1 MTQNVLPEDLRESA
15 RVEPNK
21 TALISGRDR
30 VTFSELDQQADRV
43 AAGFHRLGI
52 RKGDRV
58 AFVLGNRP
66 SFVALHYGV
75 MRAGAISVPL
85 STRLRASDIRPYLGS
100 VNPRAIVVDE
110 LVAGEVI
117 SAGPHAA
124 PVFVVGKHPAARPL
138 EDILLDTAPPDVQ
151 LAPDDIAVVAY
162 TSGVAGDPKGAAL
175 SHRNLSASLDQML
188 QVPGAT
194 IEVTD
199 IVYGVLPLVN
209 LYALNIVLGMAI
221 RRGATVVLEDR
232 FEASASLQTIV
243 DRRVSVIA
251 ATPPIYA
258 AWAGVPTESVFDL
271 SGVRLAVSGGSAL
284 PPRVHTAFRD
294 RFGVEIWEGYGLTET
309 ASVVTTTLMSGQRPG
324 MSGQRPGMG
333 GQRPGSVGLPLPGQE
348 LRIVDEDGEEAVVG
362 DPGEIW
368 IRGPNVF
375 RGYWGDEEATNAA
388 FSEDWF
394 RTGDI
399 AYQDED
405 GYVWLVDRDEEVIVV
420 SGFKVFPKEVER
432 VLHMHDAVV
441 DAAVIGEPDPRQGE
455 KVKALVVLSQGS
467 SVHESDLIVHCTRH
481 LARFKVPAL
490 IEFAQK
496 LPHYESGAVMR
507 RALTQDSESH

>member
-1 MTQNVLPEDLRESA
+1 MTHNVLPEDLRESA

-30 VTFSELDQQADRV
+30 VTYSELDQQADRV

-85 STRLRASDIRPYLGS
+85 SVRLRASDIRPYLAN

-110 LVAGEVI
+110 SVAGEVI

-124 PVFVVGKHPAARPL
+124 PVFVIGKHPAARPL
-138 EDILLDTAPPDVQ
+138 EDILLDTGPPDVH
-151 LAPDDIAVVAY
+151 LMPDDIAVVAY
-162 TSGVAGDPKGAAL
+162 TSGVSGEPKGAAL
-175 SHRNLSASLDQML
+175 SHRNISASLDQMM

-194 IEVTD
+194 MEPTD
-199 IVYGVLPLVN
+199 IVYGLLPLYN
-209 LYALNIVLGMAI
+209 IYALNIVLGMAI
-221 RRGATVVLEDR
+221 RRGATVVLEDT
-232 FEASASLQTIV
+232 FDPQASLQTIV
-243 DRRVSVIA
+243 DRRVTVIA
-251 ATPPIYA
+251 AIPPIYS
-258 AWAGVPTESVFDL
+258 AWISVPSESSFDL

-284 PPRVHTAFRD
+284 PARVQKAFQN

-309 ASVVTTTLMSGQRPG
+309 ASVVTTTM
-324 MSGQRPGMG
+324 MG
-333 GQRPGSVGLPLPGQE
+333 GQKQGSVGLPLPGQD
-348 LRIVDEDGEEAVVG
+348 LRIVDDDGEEAVVG

-375 RGYWGDEEATNAA
+375 RGYWGDEEATYAA

-399 AYQDED
+399 AYQDEE

-420 SGFKVFPKEVER
+420 SGFRVFPKEVER
-432 VLHMHDAVV
+432 VLLMHEAVA
-441 DAAVIGEPDPRQGE
+441 DAAVVGGPDPRQGE
-455 KVKALVVLSQGS
+455 KVKAIVVLRPGASAG
-467 SVHESDLIVHCTRH
+467 ESDLVVHCTRH
-481 LARFKVPAL
+481 LARFKVPAV
-490 IEFAQK
+490 IEFAEK

-507 RALTQDSESH
+507 RALTPNSESH